1 MRPKSI
7 CKYPACGK
15 LTDMP
20 GYCDK
25 HIHLQKEY
33 KRQSRNNDYSKMYN
47 WEWRRVRSAYLKENP
62 LCKSCF
68 DKGLIVPA
76 TVVDHIKPH
85 KGDKDLF
92 WDRDNYQPL
101 CKPCHDIKTAK
112 EDGGFGNRPRG
123 DI

>member
-33 KRQSRNNDYSKMYN
+33 KRRNNDYSKMYN

-62 LCKSCF
+62 LCKYCF

-92 WDRDNYQPL
+92 WDRDNYQSL
-101 CKPCHDIKTAK
+101 CKPCHDAKTAK
-112 EDGGFGNRPRG
+112 EDGGFGNRQRG